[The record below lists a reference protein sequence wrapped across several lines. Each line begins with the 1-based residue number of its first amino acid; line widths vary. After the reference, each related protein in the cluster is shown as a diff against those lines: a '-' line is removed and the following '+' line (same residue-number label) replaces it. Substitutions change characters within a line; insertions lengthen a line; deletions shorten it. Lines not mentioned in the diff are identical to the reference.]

1 MSEREII
8 RCANAIEVASFA
20 ARAFIERVVE
30 LQFGGRAVHVSLT
43 GGTVGILTL
52 KSLASEPDLD
62 RIDKNRL
69 HIWWGDERFVEAES
83 DQRNAKQARDA
94 LLNHWDISAANVH
107 EFAAS
112 DQGLTIG
119 EAADAFMAHVVEVF
133 GQAKPKI
140 DIALLGMGP
149 DGHVNS
155 LFPGAARPLADQV
168 VYAETSSPKPPAERL
183 SFNYEATNE
192 ASEIW
197 FVVSGSDKAEAAEKV
212 LSDETSDLPAAQI
225 AGKKLTKWF
234 IDQAA
239 GAAFWSC

>member
-1 MSEREII
+1 MAEREII
-8 RCANAIEVASFA
+8 RCDNAIDVAGLA

-30 LQFGGRAVHVSLT
+30 LQSAGDDVHVSLT

-52 KSLASEPDLD
+52 KTLAREPDLE

-69 HIWWGDERFVEAES
+69 HIWWGDERFVEADS
-83 DQRNAKQARDA
+83 DQRNAKQAKEA
-94 LLNHWDISAANVH
+94 LLNHWDIPCANVH

-112 DQGLTIG
+112 DQGLNID
-119 EAADAFMAHVVEVF
+119 EAADAFRQHVAEVF
-133 GQAKPKI
+133 GQSLPKI
-140 DIALLGMGP
+140 DIAFLGMGP

-155 LFPGAARPLADQV
+155 LFPGSAHPLANQI
-168 VYAETSSPKPPAERL
+168 VYAETNSPKPPAGRL
-183 SFNYEATNE
+183 SFNYEATNA

-212 LSDETSDLPAAQI
+212 LGDENCVLPAAQI
-225 AGKKLTKWF
+225 AGKNLTKWF

>member
-30 LQFGGRAVHVSLT
+30 LQAADRDVHVSLT

-52 KSLASEPDLD
+52 KTLSQEPYLE

-69 HIWWGDERFVEAES
+69 HIWWGDERFVESTS
-83 DQRNAKQARDA
+83 DQRNANQAKEA
-94 LLNHWDISAANVH
+94 LLDFWHVPESNLH

-112 DQGLTIG
+112 DEGLSID

-133 GQAKPKI
+133 GQVLPKI
-140 DIALLGMGP
+140 DIAFLGMGP

-155 LFPGAARPLADQV
+155 LFPGSTRPLSSQIV
-168 VYAETSSPKPPAERL
+168 FAEKNSPKQPAERL
-183 SFNYEATNE
+183 SFNFEATNA

-197 FVVSGSDKAEAAEKV
+197 FVVSGSDKAEAAENV
-212 LSDETSDLPAAQI
+212 LSDEDCELPAAQVT
-225 AGKKLTKWF
+225 GKSRTRWF

>member
-1 MSEREII
+1 MSEREVI

-52 KSLASEPDLD
+52 KYLASEPDLD

-83 DQRNAKQARDA
+83 DQRNAKQAREA
-94 LLNHWDISAANVH
+94 LLNHWDIPVANVH

-119 EAADAFMAHVVEVF
+119 
-133 GQAKPKI
+133 
-140 DIALLGMGP
+140 
-149 DGHVNS
+149 
-155 LFPGAARPLADQV
+155 
-168 VYAETSSPKPPAERL
+168 
-183 SFNYEATNE
+183 
-192 ASEIW
+192 
-197 FVVSGSDKAEAAEKV
+197 
-212 LSDETSDLPAAQI
+212 
-225 AGKKLTKWF
+225 
-234 IDQAA
+234 
-239 GAAFWSC
+239 